1 MKTEDCMHMAP
12 RDTIRGPLRCG
23 RRDSTPRGTE
33 ECARAVVGIAV
44 PPAVGFRKSSDLNA
58 KEQLMRTRTSVT
70 AGALALAFGLAGNAQ
85 AGTLEDVQARGTLN
99 CVVSTGIAGFAY
111 PDDAGEW
118 HGFDI
123 DFCRATAAAVL
134 GDPNA
139 IKAVTSTGKTR
150 FTKLNA
156 GEGDVLWRNTTV
168 TFSRDVGVKL
178 RFHGINYYDGQG
190 FMTRKDLGVSS
201 ASELD
206 GASVCIQTGTT
217 TELNLADYFHA
228 NGMKYEAV
236 TIETNDEARQNYLA
250 GRCDVYTTDASGLAA
265 TRSTFTDPENHMIL
279 PEIISK
285 EPLGPATRHGDDQ
298 WSDIVTWVLN
308 ATITAEEKG
317 VTMENVDDMKANS
330 KDPEV
335 LRLLGAEGN
344 QGAELGLS
352 ADFAYNII
360 KSVGNYGEIF
370 ERNIGVN
377 TPIGLARG
385 LNALWTDGGLQYSPP
400 FR

>member
-1 MKTEDCMHMAP
+1 
-12 RDTIRGPLRCG
+12 
-23 RRDSTPRGTE
+23 
-33 ECARAVVGIAV
+33 
-44 PPAVGFRKSSDLNA
+44 
-58 KEQLMRTRTSVT
+58 MRIQTSVII
-70 AGALALAFGLAGNAQ
+70 GALALAVGLTSGAQ
-85 AGTLEDVQARGTLN
+85 AGTLEDVQARGVLN

-156 GEGDVLWRNTTV
+156 GEGDVLWRNTTI

-178 RFHGINYYDGQG
+178 RFHGVNYYDGQG
-190 FMTRKDLGVSS
+190 FMVPKARGVSS
-201 ASELD
+201 AKELD

-217 TELNLADYFHA
+217 TELNLADYFHS

-250 GRCDVYTTDASGLAA
+250 GRCDVYTTDASGLA
-265 TRSTFTDPENHMIL
+265 SPENHVVL

-298 WSDIVTWVLN
+298 WSDIVIWVLN
-308 ATITAEEKG
+308 ATVTAEEKG
-317 VTMENVDDMKANS
+317 VTMANVDDMKANS
-330 KDPEV
+330 NLRLSGGDPEV
-335 LRLLGAEGN
+335 SHTCILVIYCGDPPPPPPPPP
-344 QGAELGLS
+344 S
-352 ADFAYNII
+352 ADSAYDII

-370 ERNIGVN
+370 ERNMGVN
-377 TPIGLARG
+377 TPIGRARG
-385 LNALWTDGGLQYSPP
+385 LNASWANGGVSGVSGPP
-400 FR
+400 PSYQ

>member
-1 MKTEDCMHMAP
+1 MK
-12 RDTIRGPLRCG
+12 
-23 RRDSTPRGTE
+23 
-33 ECARAVVGIAV
+33 
-44 PPAVGFRKSSDLNA
+44 K
-58 KEQLMRTRTSVT
+58 T
-70 AGALALAFGLAGNAQ
+70 AIALAVIAAALTIGPQVAT
-85 AGTLEDVQARGTLN
+85 AGTLDDVKSRGVLR
-99 CVVSTGIAGFAY
+99 CVVSTGVPGFAY
-111 PDDAGEW
+111 PDASGAW
-118 HGFDI
+118 KGFDI

-134 GDPNA
+134 GDA
-139 IKAVTSTGKTR
+139 SKIKAVTATGKTR

-156 GEGDVLWRNTTV
+156 GEGDVLWRNTTI

-178 RFHGINYYDGQG
+178 RFHGVNYYDGQG
-190 FMTRKDLGVSS
+190 FLVKKALGVKS
-201 ASELD
+201 AKELN

-236 TIETNDEARQNYLA
+236 TIETNDEARQNYTS

-265 TRSTFTDPENHMIL
+265 TRSTFSDPQNHIVL

-285 EPLGPATRHGDDQ
+285 EPLGPATRQGDDQ

-317 VTMENVDDMKANS
+317 ITQANVDKMKSS

-335 LRLLGAEGN
+335 LRLLGVEGS
-344 QGAELGLS
+344 QGKELGLS
-352 ADFAYNII
+352 NDWAYNII

-377 TPIGLARG
+377 TPIGLPRG
-385 LNALWTDGGLQYSPP
+385 LNALWTKGGLQYSPP

>member
-1 MKTEDCMHMAP
+1 
-12 RDTIRGPLRCG
+12 
-23 RRDSTPRGTE
+23 
-33 ECARAVVGIAV
+33 
-44 PPAVGFRKSSDLNA
+44 
-58 KEQLMRTRTSVT
+58 MRTKTSVT
-70 AGALALAFGLAGNAQ
+70 IGALALAFGVAGNAQ

-134 GDPNA
+134 GDPKA

-190 FMTRKDLGVSS
+190 FMTRKDLGVAS
-201 ASELD
+201 AKDLG

-265 TRSTFTDPENHMIL
+265 TRSTFTDPDNHVIL

-317 VTMENVDDMKANS
+317 VTMANVDDMKANS

>member
-1 MKTEDCMHMAP
+1 MK
-12 RDTIRGPLRCG
+12 
-23 RRDSTPRGTE
+23 
-33 ECARAVVGIAV
+33 
-44 PPAVGFRKSSDLNA
+44 K
-58 KEQLMRTRTSVT
+58 T
-70 AGALALAFGLAGNAQ
+70 AIALAVIAAALTIGPQVAT
-85 AGTLEDVQARGTLN
+85 AGTLDDVKSRGVLR
-99 CVVSTGIAGFAY
+99 CVVSTGVPGFAY
-111 PDDAGEW
+111 PDASGAW
-118 HGFDI
+118 KGFDI

-134 GDPNA
+134 GDA
-139 IKAVTSTGKTR
+139 SKIKAVTSTGKTR

-156 GEGDVLWRNTTV
+156 GEGDVLWRNTTI

-178 RFHGINYYDGQG
+178 RFHGVNYYDGQG
-190 FMTRKDLGVSS
+190 FLVKKALGVKS
-201 ASELD
+201 AKELN
-206 GASVCIQTGTT
+206 GASICIQTGTT

-236 TIETNDEARQNYLA
+236 TIETNDEARQNYTS

-265 TRSTFTDPENHMIL
+265 TRSTFSDPQNHIVL

-285 EPLGPATRHGDDQ
+285 EPLGPATRQGDDQ

-317 VTMENVDDMKANS
+317 ITQANVDKMKSS

-335 LRLLGAEGN
+335 LRLLGVEGS
-344 QGAELGLS
+344 QGKELGLS
-352 ADFAYNII
+352 NDWAYNII

-377 TPIGLARG
+377 TPIGLPRG
-385 LNALWTDGGLQYSPP
+385 LNALWTKGGLQYSPP

>member
-1 MKTEDCMHMAP
+1 MKKT
-12 RDTIRGPLRCG
+12 TI
-23 RRDSTPRGTE
+23 
-33 ECARAVVGIAV
+33 
-44 PPAVGFRKSSDLNA
+44 
-58 KEQLMRTRTSVT
+58 
-70 AGALALAFGLAGNAQ
+70 ALAVIAAALTIGPQLAT
-85 AGTLEDVQARGTLN
+85 AGTLDDVKSRGVLR
-99 CVVSTGIAGFAY
+99 CVVSTGVPGFAY
-111 PDDAGEW
+111 PDASGAW
-118 HGFDI
+118 KGFDI

-134 GDPNA
+134 GDA
-139 IKAVTSTGKTR
+139 SKIKAVTATGKTR

-156 GEGDVLWRNTTV
+156 GEGDVLWRNTTI

-178 RFHGINYYDGQG
+178 RFHGVNYYDGQG
-190 FMTRKDLGVSS
+190 FMVKKALGVKS
-201 ASELD
+201 AKELN

-236 TIETNDEARQNYLA
+236 TIETNDEARQNYTS

-265 TRSTFTDPENHMIL
+265 TRSTFSDPQNHIVL

-285 EPLGPATRHGDDQ
+285 EPLGPATRQGDDQ

-317 VTMENVDDMKANS
+317 ITQANVDKMKSS

-335 LRLLGAEGN
+335 LRLLGVEGS
-344 QGAELGLS
+344 QGKELGLS
-352 ADFAYNII
+352 NDWAYNII

-377 TPIGLARG
+377 TPIGLPRG
-385 LNALWTDGGLQYSPP
+385 LNALWTKGGLQYSPP

>member
-1 MKTEDCMHMAP
+1 MKATN
-12 RDTIRGPLRCG
+12 
-23 RRDSTPRGTE
+23 
-33 ECARAVVGIAV
+33 
-44 PPAVGFRKSSDLNA
+44 NA
-58 KEQLMRTRTSVT
+58 ILGVLV
-70 AGALALAFGLAGNAQ
+70 LALGLVASAR
-85 AGTLEDVQARGTLN
+85 AGTLEDVQARGVLN
-99 CVVSTGIAGFAY
+99 CVVSVGIAGFAY
-111 PDDAGEW
+111 PDEAGEW

-134 GDPNA
+134 GDPSA

-156 GEGDVLWRNTTV
+156 GEGDVLWRNTTI

-178 RFHGINYYDGQG
+178 RFHGVNYYDGQG
-190 FMTRKDLGVSS
+190 FMARKDLGVMS
-201 ASELD
+201 ATELD

-217 TELNLADYFHA
+217 TELNLADYFHS
-228 NGMKYEAV
+228 NGMSYEAV
-236 TIETNDEARQNYLA
+236 TIETNDEARQNYVE

-265 TRSTFTDPENHMIL
+265 TRSTFTDPENHVIL

-317 VTMENVDDMKANS
+317 VTSENVDDMLMSN
-330 KDPEV
+330 DPEV
-335 LRLLGAEGN
+335 LRLLGKEGN
-344 QGAELGLS
+344 QGEELGLS
-352 ADFAYNII
+352 ADWAYNII

-377 TPIGLARG
+377 TPIGLERG
-385 LNALWTDGGLQYSPP
+385 LNALWTNGGLQYSPP

>member
-1 MKTEDCMHMAP
+1 MK
-12 RDTIRGPLRCG
+12 IRT
-23 RRDSTPRGTE
+23 S
-33 ECARAVVGIAV
+33 A
-44 PPAVGFRKSSDLNA
+44 AVGAL
-58 KEQLMRTRTSVT
+58 
-70 AGALALAFGLAGNAQ
+70 GLALGVAGSVQ
-85 AGTLEDVQARGTLN
+85 AGTLEDVQARGVLN
-99 CVVSTGIAGFAY
+99 CVVSTGVAGFAY

-134 GDPNA
+134 GDPKA

-156 GEGDVLWRNTTV
+156 GEGDVLWRNTTI

-178 RFHGINYYDGQG
+178 RFHGVNYYDGQG
-190 FMTRKDLGVSS
+190 FMVPKSLGISS
-201 ASELD
+201 AKELD

-217 TELNLADYFHA
+217 TELNLADYFHS

-250 GRCDVYTTDASGLAA
+250 GRCDVYTTDASGLAS
-265 TRSTFTDPENHMIL
+265 TRSTFSDPENHMVL

-317 VTMENVDDMKANS
+317 VTSANVDDMRANS

-335 LRLLGAEGN
+335 LRLLGVEGN